1 MPDRLRKLLE
11 DAAASNG
18 RLQAIRKRMEQGK
31 ATFADTAEYSELL
44 SDLLGEIFAHHVE
57 QLTKPMEKET
67 ICKQL
72 LQEHYESINKTLAKV
87 QQELDAQREIHIRP
101 QQAAF
106 PAERVQKVAHALEDP
121 TVSIDTIRRRA
132 NAPVANVA
140 KSFHDDYI
148 KENAKFCADAGL
160 KCWIVRTTDG
170 KCCKWCT
177 QVAGRYEYGTEPEDV
192 YRRHDNCG
200 CMTVYENGRIRQHVW
215 SKKYW
220 SDEKE
225 REYLKKLDEKK
236 KAKRL
241 AAKQARELKEKNKP
255 TILAP
260 AQGRALQT
268 KHKPTVLTR
277 GRKSGIIMTEE
288 NALYRKKVSEK
299 VEPMPKK
306 QFQRIVKRF
315 KTQGGLI
322 QYNDEIDAYLRNK
335 NAEAITYDATLI
347 LIRQNPGRAS
357 VFEELIH
364 TAQYRN
370 GRNDGSYL
378 SRLRCEIEAQE
389 KLLQY
394 AKIYKLTQP
403 EILQTQRALESYQ
416 KELDDYLTNGG
427 V

>member
-1 MPDRLRKLLE
+1 MHDRMRKLLE

-18 RLQAIRKRMEQGK
+18 RLQAIRKRMEHGK

-44 SDLLGEIFAHHVE
+44 SDLLGEIFAHHVD

-72 LQEHYESINKTLAKV
+72 LQEHYESINKALAKV

-148 KENAKFCADAGL
+148 KENAKFRADAGL

-200 CMTVYENGRIRQHVW
+200 CTTIYENGRQRQDVW
-215 SKKYW
+215 SKKQW
-220 SDEKE
+220 EVPAE
-225 REYLKKLDEKK
+225 GAG
-236 KAKRL
+236 AK
-241 AAKQARELKEKNKP
+241 KP
-255 TILAP
+255 TILTP
-260 AQGRALQT
+260 AHGRALQT
-268 KHKPTVLTR
+268 KHKPTVLTKGSR
-277 GRKSGIIMTEE
+277 SGIIELPDIQIGRSLGAKSKNYDILDPQTGEIFHLVEGSRLQNVEVFAGKGTRTSLHDGVAEGLTEQYGGQIGNWQHVKGHGIIDYYGDE
-288 NALYRKKVSEK
+288 IGAEIHW
-299 VEPMPKK
+299 
-306 QFQRIVKRF
+306 FQEDSVGRVKFKVKRW
-315 KTQGGLI
+315 
-322 QYNDEIDAYLRNK
+322 DE
-335 NAEAITYDATLI
+335 
-347 LIRQNPGRAS
+347 
-357 VFEELIH
+357 
-364 TAQYRN
+364 
-370 GRNDGSYL
+370 
-378 SRLRCEIEAQE
+378 
-389 KLLQY
+389 
-394 AKIYKLTQP
+394 
-403 EILQTQRALESYQ
+403 
-416 KELDDYLTNGG
+416 
-427 V
+427 